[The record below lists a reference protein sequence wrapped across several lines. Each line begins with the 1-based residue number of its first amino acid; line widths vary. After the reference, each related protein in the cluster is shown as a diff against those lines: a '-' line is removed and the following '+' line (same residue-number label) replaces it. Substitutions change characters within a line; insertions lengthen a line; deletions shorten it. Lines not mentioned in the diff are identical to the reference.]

1 MQGWHDWFC
10 SINPEVEITCA
21 CEHPGQ
27 MYLQLRGLCPES
39 RLERFYV
46 PRNMPW
52 SGLPVMVGLKS
63 SIIQYSKE
71 ALAWQ
76 LVEQTH
82 NTTALAEAP
91 FPSYGLGAHSWL
103 IQGDNPTC
111 SSKGGPH
118 TRRLKLTGCR
128 EGDFTCSDGQCIRS
142 GNSLHRTMSILTR
155 KLRIHEISTFS
166 AVEWR
171 SDVTR

>member
-1 MQGWHDWFC
+1 M
-10 SINPEVEITCA
+10 
-21 CEHPGQ
+21 
-27 MYLQLRGLCPES
+27 R
-39 RLERFYV
+39 
-46 PRNMPW
+46 
-52 SGLPVMVGLKS
+52 SGLL
-63 SIIQYSKE
+63 QYSKE

-91 FPSYGLGAHSWL
+91 FPSYALGAHSWL

-118 TRRLKLTGCR
+118 TRLLKLTGCR

-142 GNSLHRTMSILTR
+142 GNSLHRHRTMSILTR